1 MVVRTVRQVPLKS
14 LERRTGWWKGRWEV
28 LGAIGDVLK
37 LYFGAWDADPPKVDY
52 RAHLSPSEAAA
63 IDALLMGLPRT

>member
-1 MVVRTVRQVPLKS
+1 MVVQTVRQVPLAS
-14 LERRTGWWKGRWEV
+14 LEHRTGWWKGREV

-37 LYFGAWDADPPKVDY
+37 LYFGAWDVDPPKVDY
-52 RAHLSPSEAAA
+52 RAHLSPREAAG